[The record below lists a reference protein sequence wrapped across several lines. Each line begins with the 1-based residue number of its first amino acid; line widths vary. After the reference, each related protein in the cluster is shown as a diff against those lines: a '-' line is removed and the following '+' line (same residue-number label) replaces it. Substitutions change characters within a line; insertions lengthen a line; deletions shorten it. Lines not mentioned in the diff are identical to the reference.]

1 MQQQK
6 EKIMSQPEAEELAVA
21 MAAEC
26 LAVRV
31 RILSR
36 VLTACYDREMR
47 PLKLKASQ
55 GAILVCV
62 ARAGEIDQTGIGRRL
77 KMEKSTVSRAV
88 ERMKSAGWL
97 EECGA
102 DSRSLRL
109 SESGRELLG
118 RFHHGWL
125 RAQAKARELLGEDGA
140 RDLKKLTAPIFHR

>member
-6 EKIMSQPEAEELAVA
+6 ENIMNSQEAEALATA

-62 ARAGEIDQTGIGRRL
+62 AREGQTDQTGIGHRL
-77 KMEKSTVSRAV
+77 KLEKSTVSRAV
-88 ERMKSAGWL
+88 ERMKAAGWL

-118 RFHHGWL
+118 CFHQPWL

-140 RDLKKLTAPIFHR
+140 RELKKLTAPIFHR

>member
-1 MQQQK
+1 MQQKRENIINQ
-6 EKIMSQPEAEELAVA
+6 QQAEDLAA
-21 MAAEC
+21 TMAADC

-55 GAILVCV
+55 GSILICV
-62 ARAGEIDQTGIGRRL
+62 AREGQIDQTGIGRRL

-88 ERMKSAGWL
+88 ERLKSAGWL
-97 EECGA
+97 EACGA

-109 SESGRELLG
+109 SESGRE
-118 RFHHGWL
+118 RFGGFHLAWL
-125 RAQAKARELLGEDGA
+125 RAQAKARELLGENGA
-140 RDLKKLTAPIFHR
+140 RDLKKLTAPIYHC